1 MSVDAC
7 FYICGLLVISSNFV
21 TYIAA
26 CASPFENKSY
36 ENILSSLSSCF
47 NSSRKKRTAVPCPGG
62 VAIGV
67 CPLGMNCIAET
78 PCTDQTYLDWLANN
92 GIPEEGGEQEAI
104 VQSEQTQCSSNE
116 DCEFG
121 LFCYQLIEGQGGTC
135 GECQLN
141 GMGCAV
147 EEFCRIS
154 GCQTEQDRMGVS
166 KCYTRDELN
175 YDCGMRL
182 DDASAECNTESMAC
196 ESLSQQSLE
205 QEDLHSESSQS
216 TTTTITNSESSQ
228 STNTSSSVS
237 FDTNASSQPTE
248 IGVVGTPTVAVN
260 TTKYQNPSGNTYFCG
275 VAFDEV
281 NEQCLTSKPCPSS
294 IASDFCAEH
303 EGCFSA
309 PSCTAE
315 YESVT
320 AESNLSPSSSNPS
333 IQFTN
338 APSVS
343 AASLLTSPTF
353 QPNEYNNELATESTP
368 PTPSPSTSYTL
379 QPSADGN
386 ELLTQSLSPSLPP
399 AASSEL
405 PTESTQPSTVLPNS
419 LSPTLSPSDLAA
431 SLSPSKVPTVNTNF
445 CGKTYEDH
453 AQNCE
458 NSTPCPRGDECGPDE
473 SCFSSSPCS
482 TLTGTESADVE
493 SNVGNFCGVD
503 WQTMIWTVSDDLLGT
518 LNQIRPL
525 LMHNLYYALRL

>member
-1 MSVDAC
+1 
-7 FYICGLLVISSNFV
+7 
-21 TYIAA
+21 
-26 CASPFENKSY
+26 
-36 ENILSSLSSCF
+36 
-47 NSSRKKRTAVPCPGG
+47 
-62 VAIGV
+62 
-67 CPLGMNCIAET
+67 
-78 PCTDQTYLDWLANN
+78 
-92 GIPEEGGEQEAI
+92 
-104 VQSEQTQCSSNE
+104 VQSEQNQCSSNE
-116 DCEFG
+116 DCELG

-166 KCYTRDELN
+166 KCYTREELN

-182 DDASAECNTESMAC
+182 DDASAECNTESMVC
-196 ESLSQQSLE
+196 ESQTQQSVE
-205 QEDLHSESSQS
+205 QDDSHSESSQS

-228 STNTSSSVS
+228 STNTSSSIS
-237 FDTNASSQPTE
+237 FDTNASTQPTE

-260 TTKYQNPSGNTYFCG
+260 SMYQNPSGNTYFCG
-275 VAFDEV
+275 LTYEEV

-315 YESVT
+315 YESIT
-320 AESNLSPSSSNPS
+320 TESSLSPSSSNPS
-333 IQFTN
+333 TQLTN

-343 AASLLTSPTF
+343 AASLLNSPTF
-353 QPNEYNNELATESTP
+353 QPHAYNNELATESTP
-368 PTPSPSTSYTL
+368 PTPSSSKSNTL
-379 QPSADGN
+379 QPSADSN

-399 AASSEL
+399 AASSEVF
-405 PTESTQPSTVLPNS
+405 TKSTQPSTLSPNNS
-419 LSPTLSPSDLAA
+419 SPTLSPSDLAA

-458 NSTPCPRGDECGPDE
+458 NSTPCPRGDECGTDE
-473 SCFSSSPCS
+473 KCFSSSPCADS
-482 TLTGTESADVE
+482 SDVE

-503 WQTMIWTVSDDLLGT
+503 WQTMISTVSEVT
-518 LNQIRPL
+518 LHQIRQL
-525 LMHNLYYALRL
+525 VMHNLSYALLL